1 MVGSTAELHGRRSA
15 AGSSLTDP
23 RGRER
28 FDRMDPTGH
37 ASAMRWD
44 RVVMGATLI
53 AIGVLFLLDR
63 ADVLDAGKVIGDWWP
78 VVIVGFGL
86 VTLAERPVSLL
97 GPVLLVTVGVLLL
110 LVTND
115 VLETSAWNVIWPTA
129 LIAIGL
135 TVLFRN
141 RNRGDHLVLG
151 EGHDQD
157 LVRTTAFLSG
167 SELATQSNAFRGAV
181 LTAILGGV
189 ELDMRHATL
198 ADDGA
203 EVDATAILGGVDLI
217 IPRDWRVT
225 VRGTPILG
233 ASAIERRDPHSPMT
247 HRDSGSTRSPSSAA
261 SRSST
266 TNSRRLFAA
275 DVHRAHLR

>member
-1 MVGSTAELHGRRSA
+1 
-15 AGSSLTDP
+15 
-23 RGRER
+23 
-28 FDRMDPTGH
+28 
-37 ASAMRWD
+37 
-44 RVVMGATLI
+44 MGATLI

-110 LVTND
+110 LLTND

-141 RNRGDHLVLG
+141 RKRGDHLVLG

-157 LVRTTAFLSG
+157 LVRTTAFLSA

-203 EVDATAILGGVDLI
+203 EIDATAILGGVDLI

-233 ASAIERRDPHSPMT
+233 GVSNRAEGSSLPDDAPRLRVDALAILGGVEIKHDK
-247 HRDSGSTRSPSSAA
+247 
-261 SRSST
+261 
-266 TNSRRLFAA
+266 
-275 DVHRAHLR
+275 

>member
-1 MVGSTAELHGRRSA
+1 
-15 AGSSLTDP
+15 
-23 RGRER
+23 
-28 FDRMDPTGH
+28 
-37 ASAMRWD
+37 
-44 RVVMGATLI
+44 MGATLI

-63 ADVLDAGKVIGDWWP
+63 ADVLDAGQVIGDWWP
-78 VVIVGFGL
+78 AVIVGFGL

-97 GPVLLVTVGVLLL
+97 GPVLLVAVGVLLL

-141 RNRGDHLVLG
+141 RKRGDHIVLG

-157 LVRTTAFLSG
+157 LVRTTAFLSA

-217 IPRDWRVT
+217 VPRDWRVT

-233 ASAIERRDPHSPMT
+233 GVSNRAEGSSLPDDAPRLRVDALAILGGVEIKHDK
-247 HRDSGSTRSPSSAA
+247 
-261 SRSST
+261 
-266 TNSRRLFAA
+266 
-275 DVHRAHLR
+275 

>member
-1 MVGSTAELHGRRSA
+1 
-15 AGSSLTDP
+15 
-23 RGRER
+23 
-28 FDRMDPTGH
+28 
-37 ASAMRWD
+37 MRWD

-53 AIGVLFLLDR
+53 VIGVLFLLDR
-63 ADVLDAGKVIGDWWP
+63 ADVLDAGQVIGDWWP
-78 VVIVGFGL
+78 AVIVAFGL

-97 GPVLLVTVGVLLL
+97 GPVLLVAVGVLLL

-115 VLETSAWNVIWPTA
+115 VLETSAWNVIWPAA
-129 LIAIGL
+129 LIAFGL

-141 RNRGDHLVLG
+141 SRRGDHLVLG

-181 LTAILGGV
+181 LTAIMGGV

-198 ADDGA
+198 AEDGA
-203 EVDATAILGGVDLI
+203 EVDATAIMGGVDLI

-233 ASAIERRDPHSPMT
+233 GVGNRAEGSSLPEDAPRLRVDALAILGGVEIKHDK
-247 HRDSGSTRSPSSAA
+247 
-261 SRSST
+261 
-266 TNSRRLFAA
+266 
-275 DVHRAHLR
+275 

>member
-1 MVGSTAELHGRRSA
+1 
-15 AGSSLTDP
+15 
-23 RGRER
+23 
-28 FDRMDPTGH
+28 
-37 ASAMRWD
+37 MRWD

-78 VVIVGFGL
+78 VVLVGFGL

-141 RNRGDHLVLG
+141 RGRGDHLVLG

-167 SELATQSNAFRGAV
+167 WSWRRSRTPSVGRSSPRSSEAWSWICAT
-181 LTAILGGV
+181 
-189 ELDMRHATL
+189 
-198 ADDGA
+198 
-203 EVDATAILGGVDLI
+203 
-217 IPRDWRVT
+217 PR
-225 VRGTPILG
+225 
-233 ASAIERRDPHSPMT
+233 SPMMG
-247 HRDSGSTRSPSSAA
+247 RRSTPPRSWEAW
-261 SRSST
+261 T
-266 TNSRRLFAA
+266 
-275 DVHRAHLR
+275 

>member
-1 MVGSTAELHGRRSA
+1 
-15 AGSSLTDP
+15 
-23 RGRER
+23 
-28 FDRMDPTGH
+28 
-37 ASAMRWD
+37 MRWD

-63 ADVLDAGKVIGDWWP
+63 ADVLDAGTVIGDWWP
-78 VVIVGFGL
+78 IVLIGFGL

-97 GPVLLVTVGVLLL
+97 GPVLLVAVGVLLL

-129 LIAIGL
+129 LIVFGV
-135 TVLFRN
+135 TVLVRN
-141 RNRGDHLVLG
+141 RRRGDHLVLG

-167 SELATQSNAFRGAV
+167 SELATQSNGFRGAV
-181 LTAILGGV
+181 LTAIMGAV

-198 ADDGA
+198 AEDGA
-203 EVDATAILGGVDLI
+203 EVDVTAIMGGVDLI
-217 IPRDWRVT
+217 IPREWRVT

-233 ASAIERRDPHSPMT
+233 GVSNRAEGSSLPDDAPRLRVDALAILGGVEIKHDK
-247 HRDSGSTRSPSSAA
+247 
-261 SRSST
+261 
-266 TNSRRLFAA
+266 
-275 DVHRAHLR
+275 

>member
-1 MVGSTAELHGRRSA
+1 
-15 AGSSLTDP
+15 
-23 RGRER
+23 
-28 FDRMDPTGH
+28 
-37 ASAMRWD
+37 MRWD

-63 ADVLDAGKVIGDWWP
+63 ADVLDAGRVIGDWWP
-78 VVIVGFGL
+78 VVIIAFGL

-97 GPVLLVTVGVLLL
+97 GPVLLVAVGVLLL
-110 LVTND
+110 LVSND
-115 VLETSAWNVIWPTA
+115 VLDTSAWNVIWPAA
-129 LIAIGL
+129 LIAFGL
-135 TVLFRN
+135 TVLVRN
-141 RNRGDHLVLG
+141 SRRGDHLVLG

-181 LTAILGGV
+181 LTAIMGGV

-198 ADDGA
+198 APDGA

-217 IPRDWRVT
+217 IPREWRVT

-233 ASAIERRDPHSPMT
+233 GVSNRAEGTSLPDDAPRLRVDALAILGGVEIKHDK
-247 HRDSGSTRSPSSAA
+247 
-261 SRSST
+261 
-266 TNSRRLFAA
+266 
-275 DVHRAHLR
+275 

>member
-1 MVGSTAELHGRRSA
+1 M
-15 AGSSLTDP
+15 
-23 RGRER
+23 
-28 FDRMDPTGH
+28 
-37 ASAMRWD
+37 
-44 RVVMGATLI
+44 
-53 AIGVLFLLDR
+53 
-63 ADVLDAGKVIGDWWP
+63 
-78 VVIVGFGL
+78 
-86 VTLAERPVSLL
+86 TLAERPVSLL

-135 TVLFRN
+135 TVLLRN
-141 RNRGDHLVLG
+141 RRRGDHLVLG

-203 EVDATAILGGVDLI
+203 EVDATAIMGGVDLI

-233 ASAIERRDPHSPMT
+233 SVGNRARDPPLP
-247 HRDSGSTRSPSSAA
+247 DDAP
-261 SRSST
+261 
-266 TNSRRLFAA
+266 RLRVDALA
-275 DVHRAHLR
+275 ILGGVEIKHDK

>member
-1 MVGSTAELHGRRSA
+1 
-15 AGSSLTDP
+15 
-23 RGRER
+23 
-28 FDRMDPTGH
+28 
-37 ASAMRWD
+37 
-44 RVVMGATLI
+44 MGATLI
-53 AIGVLFLLDR
+53 AVGVLFLLDR

-78 VVIVGFGL
+78 IVIVGFGL

-141 RNRGDHLVLG
+141 RKRGDHLVLG

-203 EVDATAILGGVDLI
+203 EVDVTAIMGAVDLI
-217 IPRDWRVT
+217 IPREWRVT

-233 ASAIERRDPHSPMT
+233 GVSNRAEGSSLPDDAPRLRVDALAILGGVEIKHDK
-247 HRDSGSTRSPSSAA
+247 
-261 SRSST
+261 
-266 TNSRRLFAA
+266 
-275 DVHRAHLR
+275 